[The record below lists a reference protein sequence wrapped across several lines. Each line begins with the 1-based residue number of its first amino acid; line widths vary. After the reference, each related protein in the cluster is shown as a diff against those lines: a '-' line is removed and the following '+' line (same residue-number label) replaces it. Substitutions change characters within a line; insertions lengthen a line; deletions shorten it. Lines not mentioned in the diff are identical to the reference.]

1 MDFNGKTLWP
11 ITYTYIKKKKVRQHL
26 AIVEG
31 QMSVTAACLKDPAD
45 I

>member
-1 MDFNGKTLWP
+1 MEKTLWP
-11 ITYTYIKKKKVRQHL
+11 ITYTYIKKKVRQHL
-26 AIVEG
+26 AIVVG